1 MLIVN
6 KKHLKKD
13 NIKQTLDFYRLK
25 VILFPYMEITME
37 TISGIIE
44 TKDVAFKASKNYNGH
59 VISVHGYIHRI
70 REMTGFSFVIIRTD
84 RDLIQC
90 VYAPEFSDYRWDE
103 KLCEEAAVRVKGK
116 VVSSLDKNGN
126 ERFEL
131 QIHDITI
138 LSLPAD
144 IMPIVINKKQLDG
157 IQLNTILDLRPISMR
172 NPKER
177 AIFKLQ
183 EGIQRGF
190 REYLTTQNFTEIHS
204 PKINFAGAEGGT
216 NVFKLDYF
224 GKVVYLAQSPQ
235 LYKQAMVG
243 VFERVF
249 EIAPVFRAEHHDTSR
264 HLNEY
269 ISMDFEMGFINGFED
284 IMNMET
290 GALKYIMNL
299 LKTEYANEVE
309 ILHADIPEITEI
321 PKIKFMDA
329 KKLIIEKFKYTP
341 SDMKDFDP
349 TEEEL
354 LGKYA
359 KKELGSDFLFVTHY
373 PSKKRPFYTMDD
385 PEDPEYTLSFD
396 LLFRGLEIT
405 SGGQRI
411 HDYKEQVAKMEKCGM
426 NPEEF
431 ETYLMLH
438 KYGAPPHG
446 GLGLGLERLT
456 MHLLGFKNV
465 REATMFPRD
474 INRVTP

>member
-1 MLIVN
+1 MFMTGEVQKNTVSFADFEKYENEIVTI
-6 KKHLKKD
+6 KGTIH
-13 NIKQTLDFYRLK
+13 NIRMMSDFAF
-25 VILFPYMEITME
+25 VILRTARE
-37 TISGIIE
+37 T
-44 TKDVAFKASKNYNGH
+44 
-59 VISVHGYIHRI
+59 
-70 REMTGFSFVIIRTD
+70 
-84 RDLIQC
+84 IQC
-90 VYAPEFSDYRWDE
+90 VYAEEFSSYRMTEDV
-103 KLCEEAAVRVKGK
+103 KEECAAKITGK
-116 VVSSLDKNGN
+116 VVAGETKDGSK
-126 ERFEL
+126 RFEL
-131 QIHDITI
+131 QIHHIELLSHPAEIPPVVIT
-138 LSLPAD
+138 
-144 IMPIVINKKQLDG
+144 KKQVNCDLSTKLDY
-157 IQLNTILDLRPISMR
+157 RPVTLR

-190 REYLTTQNFTEIHS
+190 REFLSKEGFTEIHS

-224 GKVVYLAQSPQ
+224 GKQVYLAQSPQ
-235 LYKQAMVG
+235 LYKQAMVA
-243 VFERVF
+243 VYERVF

-269 ISMDFEMGFINGFED
+269 ISMDFEMGFIDSFED

-290 GALKYIMNL
+290 GLLKYIMEL
-299 LKTEYANEVE
+299 LKTEYKNEVE
-309 ILHADIPEITEI
+309 LLHIEIPEIKEI
-321 PKIKFMDA
+321 PVVKFMDA
-329 KKLIIEKFKYTP
+329 KEIIMKKFKYKPT
-341 SDMKDFDP
+341 DMKDFDP
-349 TEEEL
+349 EEEQI

-359 KKELGSDFLFVTHY
+359 KKEFNSDFIFITHY

-405 SGGQRI
+405 SGGQRV
-411 HDYKEQVAKMEKCGM
+411 HDYNEQVAKMEKLGM

-431 ETYLMLH
+431 ATYLMLH

-456 MHLLGFKNV
+456 MHLLGAKNV

-474 INRVTP
+474 INRVSP

>member
-1 MLIVN
+1 
-6 KKHLKKD
+6 
-13 NIKQTLDFYRLK
+13 
-25 VILFPYMEITME
+25 ME
-37 TISGIIE
+37 TINGKLNIDTVSFA
-44 TKDVAFKASKNYNGH
+44 DFKNYDGQ
-59 VISVHGYIHRI
+59 VVSIKGYVHRI
-70 REMTGFSFVIIRTD
+70 REMTGFSFVIIRTA
-84 RDLIQC
+84 RDTVQC

-103 KLCEEAAVRVKGK
+103 RLCEEACVKVCGK
-116 VVSSLDKNGN
+116 VVSSKDAKGN
-126 ERFEL
+126 DRYEL
-131 QIHDITI
+131 QIHNIEI
-138 LSLPAD
+138 LSLPAEGL
-144 IMPIVINKKQLDG
+144 PIVINKKQLDN
-157 IQLNTILDLRPISMR
+157 IQLSTILDLRPVAMR

-177 AIFKLQ
+177 AIFKIQ
-183 EGIQRGF
+183 EGIARGF
-190 REYLTTQNFTEIHS
+190 REYLMQNGFTEIRS

-224 GKVVYLAQSPQ
+224 GKQVYLAQSPQ

-269 ISMDFEMGFINGFED
+269 TSMDFEMGFINGFED
-284 IMNMET
+284 IMNMEV
-290 GALKYIMNL
+290 GVLKYIMNL
-299 LKTEYANEVE
+299 LKTEYAEEIALAHVDVPEINEV
-309 ILHADIPEITEI
+309 PVM
-321 PKIKFMDA
+321 KFMDA
-329 KKLIIEKFKYTP
+329 KELLMTKFKYKP

-349 TEEEL
+349 AEEEL

-359 KKELGSDFLFVTHY
+359 KKELGSDFIFITHY

-385 PEDPEYTLSFD
+385 PADPEYTLSFD

-405 SGGQRI
+405 SGGQRV
-411 HDYKEQVAKMEKCGM
+411 HDYNQQVEKMIKCGM

-456 MHLLGFKNV
+456 MHLLGAKNV
-465 REATMFPRD
+465 RETTMFPRD

>member
-1 MLIVN
+1 MAMTGEIQSTTVAYADFEKYEDQIVTI
-6 KKHLKKD
+6 KGTIH
-13 NIKQTLDFYRLK
+13 NIRMMSDFAF
-25 VILFPYMEITME
+25 VILRTARE
-37 TISGIIE
+37 T
-44 TKDVAFKASKNYNGH
+44 
-59 VISVHGYIHRI
+59 
-70 REMTGFSFVIIRTD
+70 
-84 RDLIQC
+84 IQC
-90 VYAPEFSDYRWDE
+90 VYAESFSDYRMSDDV
-103 KLCEEAAVRVKGK
+103 KEECAAKITGK
-116 VVSSLDKNGN
+116 IVAGETKDGSKRYEV
-126 ERFEL
+126 
-131 QIHDITI
+131 QIHDIQL
-138 LSLPAD
+138 LSHPAD
-144 IMPIVINKKQLDG
+144 IPPVVITKKQVNCDLSTKLDY
-157 IQLNTILDLRPISMR
+157 RPVTLR

-190 REYLTTQNFTEIHS
+190 REFLTQQNFTEIHS

-224 GKVVYLAQSPQ
+224 GKQVYLAQSPQ
-235 LYKQAMVG
+235 LYKQAMVA
-243 VFERVF
+243 VYERVF

-269 ISMDFEMGFINGFED
+269 ISMDFEMGFIDSFED

-290 GALKYIMNL
+290 GLLKYIMNL
-299 LKTEYANEVE
+299 LRTEYQNEVE
-309 ILHADIPEITEI
+309 LLKIEIPEIKEI
-321 PKIKFMDA
+321 PVIKFMDA
-329 KKLIIEKFKYTP
+329 KEIIMKKFKYQP

-349 TEEEL
+349 EEEQI

-359 KKELGSDFLFVTHY
+359 KKEFNSDFIFITHY

-385 PEDPEYTLSFD
+385 PADPEYTLSFD

-405 SGGQRI
+405 SGGQRV
-411 HDYKEQVAKMEKCGM
+411 HDYNAQVAKMEKLGM

-431 ETYLMLH
+431 ATYLMLH

-456 MHLLGFKNV
+456 MHLLGAKNV

-474 INRVTP
+474 INRVSP

>member
-1 MLIVN
+1 MAVTGEIKKTTVEFSDFGKYENQIVTI
-6 KKHLKKD
+6 KGTVH
-13 NIKQTLDFYRLK
+13 NIRMMSDFAF
-25 VILFPYMEITME
+25 VILRTARE
-37 TISGIIE
+37 T
-44 TKDVAFKASKNYNGH
+44 V
-59 VISVHGYIHRI
+59 
-70 REMTGFSFVIIRTD
+70 
-84 RDLIQC
+84 QC
-90 VYAPEFSDYRWDE
+90 VYSEEFSSYRMPQE
-103 KLCEEAAVRVKGK
+103 LKEECAVKVTGK
-116 VVSSLDKNGN
+116 VVAGETREGTK
-126 ERFEL
+126 RYEL
-131 QIHDITI
+131 QIHDVEI
-138 LSLPAD
+138 LSHPAA
-144 IMPIVINKKQLDG
+144 ISPVVITKKQVQCD
-157 IQLNTILDLRPISMR
+157 LNTNLDYRPVTLR
-172 NPKER
+172 NPRER

-190 REYLTTQNFTEIHS
+190 REFLTLQNFTEVHT

-224 GKVVYLAQSPQ
+224 GKQVYLAQSPQ
-235 LYKQAMVG
+235 
-243 VFERVF
+243 VF

-269 ISMDFEMGFINGFED
+269 ISMDFEMGFIDSFED

-299 LKTEYANEVE
+299 LKTEYANEVAL
-309 ILHADIPEITEI
+309 LHADIPEITEI
-321 PKIKFMDA
+321 PVIKFMDA
-329 KKLIIEKFKYTP
+329 KQVIMKQFKYQPT
-341 SDMKDFDP
+341 DMKDFDP
-349 TEEEL
+349 AEEEM

-359 KKELGSDFLFVTHY
+359 KKKFNSDFIFVTHY

-405 SGGQRI
+405 SGGQRV
-411 HDYKEQVAKMEKCGM
+411 HDYNEQVEKMKRLGM
-426 NPEEF
+426 DPEQF

>member
-1 MLIVN
+1 MLFRSLSHPAAISPVVIT
-6 KKHLKKD
+6 KK
-13 NIKQTLDFYRLK
+13 Q
-25 VILFPYMEITME
+25 VQC
-37 TISGIIE
+37 
-44 TKDVAFKASKNYNGH
+44 
-59 VISVHGYIHRI
+59 
-70 REMTGFSFVIIRTD
+70 
-84 RDLIQC
+84 DLNTNL
-90 VYAPEFSDYRWDE
+90 DYRPVT
-103 KLCEEAAVRVKGK
+103 L
-116 VVSSLDKNGN
+116 
-126 ERFEL
+126 
-131 QIHDITI
+131 
-138 LSLPAD
+138 
-144 IMPIVINKKQLDG
+144 
-157 IQLNTILDLRPISMR
+157 R
-172 NPKER
+172 NPRER

-190 REYLTTQNFTEIHS
+190 REFLTLQNFTEVHT

-224 GKVVYLAQSPQ
+224 GKQVYLAQSPQ
-235 LYKQAMVG
+235 LYKQALVG
-243 VFERVF
+243 VYERVF

-269 ISMDFEMGFINGFED
+269 ISMDFEMGFIDSFED

-299 LKTEYANEVE
+299 LKTEYANEVAL
-309 ILHADIPEITEI
+309 LHADIPEITEI
-321 PKIKFMDA
+321 PVIKFMDA
-329 KKLIIEKFKYTP
+329 KQVIMKQFKYQPT
-341 SDMKDFDP
+341 DMKDFDP
-349 TEEEL
+349 AEEEM

-359 KKELGSDFLFVTHY
+359 KKKFNSDFIFVTHY

-405 SGGQRI
+405 SGGQRV
-411 HDYKEQVAKMEKCGM
+411 HDYNEQVEKMKRLGM
-426 NPEEF
+426 DPEQF

>member
-1 MLIVN
+1 M
-6 KKHLKKD
+6 
-13 NIKQTLDFYRLK
+13 Q
-25 VILFPYMEITME
+25 
-37 TISGIIE
+37 
-44 TKDVAFKASKNYNGH
+44 
-59 VISVHGYIHRI
+59 
-70 REMTGFSFVIIRTD
+70 EMTGIVPVTSLPYAEFRNHVGEQVTIKGAIHNIRDMSDFAFIIVRTA
-84 RDLIQC
+84 RELIQC
-90 VYAPEFSDYRWDE
+90 VYSPEFSDYRLSEDVVE
-103 KLCEEAAVRVKGK
+103 QCSAKVTGK
-116 VVSSLDKNGN
+116 VVPSETRDGS
-126 ERFEL
+126 ERYEL
-131 QIHDITI
+131 QISNIEI
-138 LSLPAD
+138 LSTPAA
-144 IMPIVINKKQLDG
+144 IPPVVISKKQVTCD
-157 IQLNTILDLRPISMR
+157 LNTNLDYRPVTLR

-177 AIFKLQ
+177 AIFKIQ

-190 REYLTTQNFTEIHS
+190 REFLTSQNFTEVHT

-224 GKVVYLAQSPQ
+224 GKTVYLAQSPQ
-235 LYKQAMVG
+235 LYKQALVP

-249 EIAPVFRAEHHDTSR
+249 EIGPVFRAEHHDTSR

-269 ISMDFEMGFINGFED
+269 ISMDFEMGFIDGFED
-284 IMNMET
+284 IMNMEAGT
-290 GALKYIMNL
+290 LKYIMNL
-299 LKTEYANEVE
+299 LKTEYKNEAD
-309 ILHADIPEITEI
+309 ILRADIPEIGEI
-321 PKIKFMDA
+321 PVIRFMEA
-329 KKLIIEKFKYTP
+329 KELLMKKFKYKP

-349 TEEEL
+349 EEEQL

-359 KKELGSDFLFVTHY
+359 KKQFGSDFIFVTHY

-385 PEDPEYTLSFD
+385 PDDPEYTLSFD

-411 HDYKEQVAKMEKCGM
+411 HDYGEQVAKMERLGM
-426 NPEEF
+426 NPAEF

-465 REATMFPRD
+465 REAAMFPRD

>member
-1 MLIVN
+1 MAMTGEIQSTTVAYADFEKYENQIVTI
-6 KKHLKKD
+6 KGTIH
-13 NIKQTLDFYRLK
+13 NIRMMSDFAF
-25 VILFPYMEITME
+25 VILRTARE
-37 TISGIIE
+37 T
-44 TKDVAFKASKNYNGH
+44 
-59 VISVHGYIHRI
+59 
-70 REMTGFSFVIIRTD
+70 
-84 RDLIQC
+84 IQC
-90 VYAPEFSDYRWDE
+90 VYAETFSDYRMAEDV
-103 KLCEEAAVRVKGK
+103 KEECAAKITGK
-116 VVSSLDKNGN
+116 IVAGETKDGSKRYEV
-126 ERFEL
+126 
-131 QIHDITI
+131 QIHNIEL
-138 LSLPAD
+138 LSHPAD
-144 IMPIVINKKQLDG
+144 IPPVVITKKQVNCDLSTKLDY
-157 IQLNTILDLRPISMR
+157 RPVTLR

-190 REYLTTQNFTEIHS
+190 REFLTQQNFTEIHS

-224 GKVVYLAQSPQ
+224 GKQVYLAQSPQ
-235 LYKQAMVG
+235 LYKQALVS
-243 VFERVF
+243 VYERVF

-269 ISMDFEMGFINGFED
+269 ISMDFEMGFIDSFED

-290 GALKYIMNL
+290 GLLKYIMNL
-299 LKTEYANEVE
+299 LKTEYQNEVE
-309 ILHADIPEITEI
+309 LLKIEIPEIKEI
-321 PKIKFMDA
+321 PVIKFMEA
-329 KKLIIEKFKYTP
+329 KEIIMKKFKYQPT
-341 SDMKDFDP
+341 DMKDFDP
-349 TEEEL
+349 EEEQI

-359 KKELGSDFLFVTHY
+359 KKEFNSDFIFITHY

-405 SGGQRI
+405 SGGQRV
-411 HDYKEQVAKMEKCGM
+411 HDYNQQVAKMEKLGM

-431 ETYLMLH
+431 ATYLMLH

-456 MHLLGFKNV
+456 MHLLGAKNV

-474 INRVTP
+474 INRVSP

>member
-1 MLIVN
+1 MEKINGTIVT
-6 KKHLKKD
+6 D
-13 NIKQTLDFYRLK
+13 N
-25 VILFPYMEITME
+25 
-37 TISGIIE
+37 
-44 TKDVAFKASKNYNGH
+44 VAFKDFKEHDGQVVS
-59 VISVHGYIHRI
+59 ISGYVHRI
-70 REMTGFSFVIIRTD
+70 REMTGFSFVIIRTA
-84 RDLIQC
+84 RDTVQC

-103 KLCEEAAVRVKGK
+103 KICEEACVKVTGK
-116 VVSSLDKNGN
+116 VVSSKDAKGN
-126 ERFEL
+126 DRYEL
-131 QIHDITI
+131 QIHDIKI
-138 LSLPAD
+138 LSLPAEGL
-144 IMPIVINKKQLDG
+144 PIVINKKQLDNM
-157 IQLNTILDLRPISMR
+157 QLSTILDLRPVSLR

-177 AIFKLQ
+177 AIFKVQ
-183 EGIQRGF
+183 EGIARGF
-190 REYLTTQNFTEIHS
+190 REFLSANGFTEIRS

-224 GKVVYLAQSPQ
+224 GKQVYLAQSPQ

-243 VFERVF
+243 VYERVF

-269 ISMDFEMGFINGFED
+269 TSMDLEMGFINSFED

-299 LKTEYANEVE
+299 LKTEYKDELDL
-309 ILHADIPEITEI
+309 LHADIPEITEI
-321 PKIKFMDA
+321 PVMKFMDA
-329 KKLIIEKFKYTP
+329 KELLMKKFKYKP

-349 TEEEL
+349 AEEEL

-359 KKELGSDFLFVTHY
+359 KKELGSDFIFITHY

-385 PEDPEYTLSFD
+385 PADPEYTLSFD

-405 SGGQRI
+405 SGGQRV
-411 HDYKEQVAKMEKCGM
+411 HDYKEQVEKMVKCGM
-426 NPEEF
+426 DPEQF

-446 GLGLGLERLT
+446 GLGIGLERLT

-465 REATMFPRD
+465 RESTMFPRD

>member
-1 MLIVN
+1 M
-6 KKHLKKD
+6 
-13 NIKQTLDFYRLK
+13 F
-25 VILFPYMEITME
+25 
-37 TISGIIE
+37 
-44 TKDVAFKASKNYNGH
+44 
-59 VISVHGYIHRI
+59 
-70 REMTGFSFVIIRTD
+70 MTGEVKSEVVSFADFEKYENQIVTIKGTIHNIRMMSDFAFVIVRTA
-84 RDLIQC
+84 RETIQC
-90 VYAPEFSDYRWDE
+90 VYAESFSDYRMGEDV
-103 KLCEEAAVRVKGK
+103 KEECAAKITGK
-116 VVSSLDKNGN
+116 IVAGETKDGSK
-126 ERFEL
+126 RYEL
-131 QIHDITI
+131 QIHNIELLSHPAEIPPVVIT
-138 LSLPAD
+138 
-144 IMPIVINKKQLDG
+144 KKQVNCDLSTKLDY
-157 IQLNTILDLRPISMR
+157 RPVTLR

-190 REYLTTQNFTEIHS
+190 REFLTKEGFTEIHS

-224 GKVVYLAQSPQ
+224 GKQVYRAQSPQ
-235 LYKQAMVG
+235 LYKQAMVA
-243 VFERVF
+243 VYERVF

-269 ISMDFEMGFINGFED
+269 ISMDFEMGFLESFED
-284 IMNMET
+284 IMQMET
-290 GALKYIMNL
+290 GVLKYIMNL
-299 LKTEYANEVE
+299 LKTEYQNEVE
-309 ILHADIPEITEI
+309 LLHIDIPEITEI
-321 PKIKFMDA
+321 PVLKFMEA
-329 KKLIIEKFKYTP
+329 KEIIMKKFKYQP

-349 TEEEL
+349 EEEQI

-359 KKELGSDFLFVTHY
+359 KKQFNSDFIFITHY

-405 SGGQRI
+405 SGGQRV
-411 HDYKEQVAKMEKCGM
+411 HDYNEQVAKMEKLGM

-431 ETYLMLH
+431 ATYLMLH

-456 MHLLGFKNV
+456 MHLLGAKNV

-474 INRVTP
+474 INRVSP

>member
-1 MLIVN
+1 MNKINGVIEEQTVQFKDFNKYDGQIVS
-6 KKHLKKD
+6 
-13 NIKQTLDFYRLK
+13 IC
-25 VILFPYMEITME
+25 
-37 TISGIIE
+37 
-44 TKDVAFKASKNYNGH
+44 
-59 VISVHGYIHRI
+59 GYIHRI
-70 REMTGFSFVIIRTD
+70 REMTGFSFVIIRTAKD
-84 RDLIQC
+84 TVQC
-90 VYAPEFSDYRWDE
+90 VYAPEFSDYRWDD
-103 KLCEEAAVRVKGK
+103 KLCEEACVKVLGK
-116 VVSSLDKNGN
+116 VVSSKDAKGN
-126 ERFEL
+126 DRYEL
-131 QIHDITI
+131 QIHNIEI
-138 LSLPAD
+138 LSLPAEGL
-144 IMPIVINKKQLDG
+144 PIVINKKQLDN
-157 IQLNTILDLRPISMR
+157 IQLNTILDLRPIALR

-177 AIFKLQ
+177 AIFKIQ
-183 EGIQRGF
+183 EGIARGF
-190 REYLTTQNFTEIHS
+190 REFLFKNGFTEIRS

-224 GKVVYLAQSPQ
+224 GKQVYLAQSPQ

-243 VFERVF
+243 VYERVF

-290 GALKYIMNL
+290 GVLKYIMNL
-299 LKTEYANEVE
+299 LKTEYKDEVE
-309 ILHADIPEITEI
+309 LLHANIPEIDEI
-321 PKIKFMDA
+321 PCLKFMEA
-329 KKLIIEKFKYTP
+329 KDIIINKFKYTP

-349 TEEEL
+349 SEEEM

-359 KKELGSDFLFVTHY
+359 KKEFNSDFIFITHY
-373 PSKKRPFYTMDD
+373 PSKKRPFYTKDD
-385 PEDPEYTLSFD
+385 PTDPEYTLSFD

-411 HDYKEQVAKMEKCGM
+411 NDYNEQVEKMIKLGT

-446 GLGLGLERLT
+446 GLGIGLERLT

>member
-1 MLIVN
+1 MFM
-6 KKHLKKD
+6 
-13 NIKQTLDFYRLK
+13 T
-25 VILFPYMEITME
+25 
-37 TISGIIE
+37 GE
-44 TKDVAFKASKNYNGH
+44 TKSNVVSFADFENYENQIVTIKGT
-59 VISVHGYIHRI
+59 IHNI
-70 REMTGFSFVIIRTD
+70 RMMSDFAFVIVRTA
-84 RDLIQC
+84 RETIQC
-90 VYAPEFSDYRWDE
+90 VYAESFSDYRMSEDV
-103 KLCEEAAVRVKGK
+103 KEECAAKITGK
-116 VVSSLDKNGN
+116 IVAGETKDGSK
-126 ERFEL
+126 RYEL
-131 QIHDITI
+131 QIHNIELLSHPAEIPPVVIT
-138 LSLPAD
+138 
-144 IMPIVINKKQLDG
+144 KKQVNCDLSTKLDYRSVT
-157 IQLNTILDLRPISMR
+157 LR

-190 REYLTTQNFTEIHS
+190 REFLTKEGFTEIHS

-224 GKVVYLAQSPQ
+224 GKQVYLAQSPQ
-235 LYKQAMVG
+235 LYKQALVA
-243 VFERVF
+243 VYERVF

-269 ISMDFEMGFINGFED
+269 ISMDFEMGFIESFED
-284 IMNMET
+284 IMQMET
-290 GALKYIMNL
+290 GVLKYIMNL
-299 LKTEYANEVE
+299 LKTEYQNEVE
-309 ILHADIPEITEI
+309 LLHIDIPEITEI
-321 PKIKFMDA
+321 PVLKFMEA
-329 KKLIIEKFKYTP
+329 KEIIMKKFKYQP

-349 TEEEL
+349 EEEQI

-359 KKELGSDFLFVTHY
+359 KKQFNSDFIFITHY

-405 SGGQRI
+405 SGGQRV
-411 HDYKEQVAKMEKCGM
+411 HDYNQQVAKMEKLGM

-431 ETYLMLH
+431 ATYLMLH

-456 MHLLGFKNV
+456 MHLLGAKNV

-474 INRVTP
+474 INRVSP